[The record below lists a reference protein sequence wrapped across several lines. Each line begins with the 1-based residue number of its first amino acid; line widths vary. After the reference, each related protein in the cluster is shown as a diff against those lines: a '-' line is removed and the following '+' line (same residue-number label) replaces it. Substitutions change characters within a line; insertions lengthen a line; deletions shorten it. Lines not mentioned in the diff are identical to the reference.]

1 MTIEQLIKKL
11 YEWLKEKTTGI
22 VTIHLHDGGIRKV
35 RIEKD
40 VK

>member
-1 MTIEQLIKKL
+1 MT
-11 YEWLKEKTTGI
+11 LKELFDHYKRWMKTKVTG
-22 VTIHLHDGGIRKV
+22 VVKVYLHEGGIRKV